1 MVPPGTVENPM
12 SGFNTLRFHSLLI
25 DICIH
30 QYGIFAKR
38 TCDFGCRS
46 FPAVA

>member
-1 MVPPGTVENPM
+1 MVPPGTVENPL
-12 SGFNTLRFHSLLI
+12 SGFNSLRFLSLLI

-30 QYGIFAKR
+30 QNGIFAKR